1 MFLLQNYD
9 RRWAENELTAVN
21 FITSRFIPFWFLILT
36 TQSRNL
42 SEYCIATN
50 TNRLEPSVCGLK
62 TAPCDGDPR
71 HSLTP
76 SSFLFLHHSTSSN
89 FWLHDA
95 KIDQHQSGL
104 SLSLFLFHVLVFFAL
119 VYFILIFLFCII
131 RVVRIL
137 ISILRVA
144 KCLVPRGSFSRSSA
158 GSHPRPCRLPEIF
171 YARISMRGPQQIA
184 RIKAAAELFF
194 SAPSLRS
201 TLAVLK
207 KSLPQ

>member
-1 MFLLQNYD
+1 MIDQSNRAGKSGFSKFTLHPCFQVFSFNFKLLKILFCFYCK
-9 RRWAENELTAVN
+9 
-21 FITSRFIPFWFLILT
+21 ITTDGGLKMSSPRSILLPVDLIPFWFLILT

-104 SLSLFLFHVLVFFAL
+104 SLSLFLFHVLVFL
-119 VYFILIFLFCII
+119 LLYILF
-131 RVVRIL
+131 
-137 ISILRVA
+137 
-144 KCLVPRGSFSRSSA
+144 
-158 GSHPRPCRLPEIF
+158 
-171 YARISMRGPQQIA
+171 
-184 RIKAAAELFF
+184 
-194 SAPSLRS
+194 
-201 TLAVLK
+201 
-207 KSLPQ
+207 